1 MTVDCTYGLNPQQA
15 EAVINTEGPML
26 IMAGAGSGKTKV
38 LTCRVANLLQKGVR
52 PYRILAITFTN
63 KAAAEM
69 RERVNNMSG
78 PAAKDVWL
86 FTFHAFCARFL
97 RMEIDKLPG
106 YNKNF
111 AIYDTDDTKKLI
123 KGILKELNI
132 DDNRFSPNKIL
143 NKISEA
149 KNKLIDAEHF
159 SQSIDSVDFNDKKV
173 AEVYERYQTQLKL
186 NNALDFDDLLML
198 SIKLLQENKE
208 VREKYQDSFDYLLVD
223 EYQDTNHAQYLL
235 TKFLAAKH
243 RNICVVGDADQSIY
257 GWRGADIQ
265 NILDFEKDYPD
276 AKVIKLEQNY
286 RSTQIILDAANA
298 VIENNTGRKP
308 KNLWTENKSGADI
321 IYFQAVDERD
331 EARFVIEQ
339 LQNLQRTENKKLGD
353 MAILYRTNTQS
364 RIFEE
369 MLIKSGISYNM
380 VGGLKFYERK
390 EIKDIIAYLRVIF
403 NPADSLSL
411 LRIINVPKRGIG
423 DASLAKIQAHAA
435 ANNVSLF
442 EAVSNAAAIDGLS
455 SRFVSKLDDLAGII
469 FELMNLANEAPVED
483 LIDRVLRDTGYLEEL
498 ENERTPQAQSRIDNL
513 HELISVAQE
522 FAASEEENNLENF
535 LAHVALVSDIDDTEL
550 GEDAITLMTLHSS
563 KGLEFSVVFLVGMEE
578 GLFPHA
584 RTLMDETEIEEE
596 RRLCYVGITR
606 AKEKLFLSST
616 KMRTIYGNTVTYPP
630 SRFLQE
636 IPARLVKTIKRQ
648 ERFSALENF
657 KQVSEKY
664 SARPQKPASTFNPHS
679 FMPQKPAAA
688 AGGTGTRFNT
698 GDRVSHSKWGE
709 GMVVSVK
716 DSPDGQ
722 EVKVAFAGAGV
733 RSLITGYALLKKSQH
748 LSGGHYG
755 FRTCA
760 STGRSAE
767 TAQGNTP
774 SRIFILCTGCAG
786 DYRRRI

>member
-106 YNKNF
+106 YGGNF
-111 AIYDTDDTKKLI
+111 AIYDTADSQNLI
-123 KGILKELNI
+123 KQILKEMNL
-132 DDNRFSPNKIL
+132 DDKRFQPSGIL
-143 NKISEA
+143 SRISNA
-149 KNKLIDAEHF
+149 KNALQDAAAF
-159 SQSIDSVDFNDKKV
+159 ARQAGDFYEQKV
-173 AEVYERYQTQLKL
+173 ADIYSRYEQKLQL

-208 VREKYQDSFDYLLVD
+208 VREKYQDRFDYLLVD

-423 DASLAKIQAHAA
+423 DASLAKIQAYAA

-563 KGLEFSVVFLVGMEE
+563 KGLEFPVVFLVGMEE

-733 RSLITGYALLKKSQH
+733 RSLLTKYAVLKK
-748 LSGGHYG
+748 L
-755 FRTCA
+755 
-760 STGRSAE
+760 
-767 TAQGNTP
+767 
-774 SRIFILCTGCAG
+774 
-786 DYRRRI
+786 

>member
-106 YNKNF
+106 YGGNF
-111 AIYDTDDTKKLI
+111 AIYDTADSQNLI
-123 KGILKELNI
+123 KQILKEMNL
-132 DDNRFSPNKIL
+132 DDKRFQPSGIL
-143 NKISEA
+143 SRISNA
-149 KNKLIDAEHF
+149 KNALQDAAAF
-159 SQSIDSVDFNDKKV
+159 ARQVGDFYEQKV
-173 AEVYERYQTQLKL
+173 ADIYSRYEQKLQL

-208 VREKYQDSFDYLLVD
+208 VREKYQDRFDYLLVD

-423 DASLAKIQAHAA
+423 DASLAKIQAYAA

-469 FELMNLANEAPVED
+469 FELMNLASEAPVED

-563 KGLEFSVVFLVGMEE
+563 KGLEFPVVFLVGMEE

-733 RSLITGYALLKKSQH
+733 RSLLTKYAVLKK
-748 LSGGHYG
+748 L
-755 FRTCA
+755 
-760 STGRSAE
+760 
-767 TAQGNTP
+767 
-774 SRIFILCTGCAG
+774 
-786 DYRRRI
+786 

>member
-38 LTCRVANLLQKGVR
+38 LTCRVANLLQKGMR

-106 YNKNF
+106 YGGNF
-111 AIYDTDDTKKLI
+111 AIYDTADSQNLI
-123 KGILKELNI
+123 KQILKEMNL
-132 DDNRFSPNKIL
+132 DDKRFQPSGIL
-143 NKISEA
+143 SRISNA
-149 KNKLIDAEHF
+149 KNALQDAAAF
-159 SQSIDSVDFNDKKV
+159 ARQAGDFYEQKV
-173 AEVYERYQTQLKL
+173 ADIYSRYEQKLQL

-208 VREKYQDSFDYLLVD
+208 VREKYQDRFDYLLVD

-423 DASLAKIQAHAA
+423 DASLAKIQAYAA

-563 KGLEFSVVFLVGMEE
+563 KGLEFPVVFLVGMEE

-733 RSLITGYALLKKSQH
+733 RSLLTKYAVLKK
-748 LSGGHYG
+748 L
-755 FRTCA
+755 
-760 STGRSAE
+760 
-767 TAQGNTP
+767 
-774 SRIFILCTGCAG
+774 
-786 DYRRRI
+786 

>member
-106 YNKNF
+106 YGGNF
-111 AIYDTDDTKKLI
+111 AIYDTADSQNLI
-123 KGILKELNI
+123 KQILKEMNL
-132 DDNRFSPNKIL
+132 DDKRFQPSGIL
-143 NKISEA
+143 SRISNA
-149 KNKLIDAEHF
+149 KNALQDAAAF
-159 SQSIDSVDFNDKKV
+159 ARQAGDFYEQKV
-173 AEVYERYQTQLKL
+173 ADIYSRYEQKLQL

-208 VREKYQDSFDYLLVD
+208 VREKYQDRFDYLLVD

-423 DASLAKIQAHAA
+423 DASLAKIQAYAA

-483 LIDRVLRDTGYLEEL
+483 LIDSVLRDTGYLEEL

-563 KGLEFSVVFLVGMEE
+563 KGLEFPVVFLVGMEE

-733 RSLITGYALLKKSQH
+733 RSLLTKYAVLKK
-748 LSGGHYG
+748 L
-755 FRTCA
+755 
-760 STGRSAE
+760 
-767 TAQGNTP
+767 
-774 SRIFILCTGCAG
+774 
-786 DYRRRI
+786 

>member
-106 YNKNF
+106 YGGNF
-111 AIYDTDDTKKLI
+111 AIYDTADSQNLI
-123 KGILKELNI
+123 KQILKEMNL
-132 DDNRFSPNKIL
+132 DDKRFQPSGIL
-143 NKISEA
+143 SRISNA
-149 KNKLIDAEHF
+149 KNALQDAAAF
-159 SQSIDSVDFNDKKV
+159 ARQAGDFYEQKV
-173 AEVYERYQTQLKL
+173 ADIYSRYEQKLQL

-208 VREKYQDSFDYLLVD
+208 VREKYQDRFDYLLVD

-423 DASLAKIQAHAA
+423 DASLAKIQAYAA

-469 FELMNLANEAPVED
+469 FELMNLAGEAPVED
-483 LIDRVLRDTGYLEEL
+483 LIDRVLHDTGYLEEL

-563 KGLEFSVVFLVGMEE
+563 KGLEFPVVFLVGMEE

-606 AKEKLFLSST
+606 AKEKLFFSST

-688 AGGTGTRFNT
+688 AGGTAGTRFNT

-733 RSLITGYALLKKSQH
+733 RSLLTKYAVLKK
-748 LSGGHYG
+748 L
-755 FRTCA
+755 
-760 STGRSAE
+760 
-767 TAQGNTP
+767 
-774 SRIFILCTGCAG
+774 
-786 DYRRRI
+786 

>member
-106 YNKNF
+106 YGGNF
-111 AIYDTDDTKKLI
+111 AIYDTADSQNLI
-123 KGILKELNI
+123 KQILKEMNL
-132 DDNRFSPNKIL
+132 DDKRFQPSGIL
-143 NKISEA
+143 SRISNA
-149 KNKLIDAEHF
+149 KNALQDAAAF
-159 SQSIDSVDFNDKKV
+159 ARQAGDFYEQKV
-173 AEVYERYQTQLKL
+173 ADIYSRYEQKLQL

-208 VREKYQDSFDYLLVD
+208 VREKYQDRFDYLLVD

-423 DASLAKIQAHAA
+423 DASLAKIQAYAA

-563 KGLEFSVVFLVGMEE
+563 KGLEFPVVFLVGMEE

-616 KMRTIYGNTVTYPP
+616 KMRTIYGNTVTYLP

-722 EVKVAFAGAGV
+722 EVKVAFAGGGV
-733 RSLITGYALLKKSQH
+733 RSLLTKYAVLKK
-748 LSGGHYG
+748 L
-755 FRTCA
+755 
-760 STGRSAE
+760 
-767 TAQGNTP
+767 
-774 SRIFILCTGCAG
+774 
-786 DYRRRI
+786 

>member
-106 YNKNF
+106 YGGNF
-111 AIYDTDDTKKLI
+111 AIYDTADSQNLI
-123 KGILKELNI
+123 KQILKEMNL
-132 DDNRFSPNKIL
+132 DDKRFQPSGIL
-143 NKISEA
+143 SRISNA
-149 KNKLIDAEHF
+149 KNALQDAAAF
-159 SQSIDSVDFNDKKV
+159 ARQAGDFYEQKV
-173 AEVYERYQTQLKL
+173 ADVYSRYEQKLQL

-208 VREKYQDSFDYLLVD
+208 VREKYQDRFDYLLVD

-423 DASLAKIQAHAA
+423 DASLAKIQAYAA

-469 FELMNLANEAPVED
+469 FELMNLAGEAPVED

-563 KGLEFSVVFLVGMEE
+563 KGLEFPVVFLVGMEE

-636 IPARLVKTIKRQ
+636 IPAHLVKTIKRQ

-733 RSLITGYALLKKSQH
+733 RSLLTKYAVLKK
-748 LSGGHYG
+748 L
-755 FRTCA
+755 
-760 STGRSAE
+760 
-767 TAQGNTP
+767 
-774 SRIFILCTGCAG
+774 
-786 DYRRRI
+786 

>member
-106 YNKNF
+106 YGGNF
-111 AIYDTDDTKKLI
+111 AIYDTADSQNLI
-123 KGILKELNI
+123 KQILKEMNL
-132 DDNRFSPNKIL
+132 DDKRFQPSGIL
-143 NKISEA
+143 SRISNA
-149 KNKLIDAEHF
+149 KNALQDAAAF
-159 SQSIDSVDFNDKKV
+159 ARQTGDFYEQKV
-173 AEVYERYQTQLKL
+173 ADIYSRYEQKLQL

-208 VREKYQDSFDYLLVD
+208 VREKYQDRFDYLLVD

-423 DASLAKIQAHAA
+423 DASLAKIQAYAA

-469 FELMNLANEAPVED
+469 FELMNLASEAPVED

-563 KGLEFSVVFLVGMEE
+563 KGLEFPVVFLVGMEE

-648 ERFSALENF
+648 ERFSVLENF

-733 RSLITGYALLKKSQH
+733 RSLLTKYAVLKK
-748 LSGGHYG
+748 L
-755 FRTCA
+755 
-760 STGRSAE
+760 
-767 TAQGNTP
+767 
-774 SRIFILCTGCAG
+774 
-786 DYRRRI
+786 

>member
-106 YNKNF
+106 YGGNF
-111 AIYDTDDTKKLI
+111 AIYDTADSQNLI
-123 KGILKELNI
+123 KQILKEMNL
-132 DDNRFSPNKIL
+132 DDKRFQPSGIL
-143 NKISEA
+143 SRISNA
-149 KNKLIDAEHF
+149 KNALQDAAAF
-159 SQSIDSVDFNDKKV
+159 ARQAGDFYEQKV
-173 AEVYERYQTQLKL
+173 ADIYSRYEQKLQL

-208 VREKYQDSFDYLLVD
+208 VREKYQDRFDYLLVD

-423 DASLAKIQAHAA
+423 DASLGKIQAYAA

-563 KGLEFSVVFLVGMEE
+563 KGLEFPVVFLVGMEE

-698 GDRVSHSKWGE
+698 GDRVSHNRWGE

-733 RSLITGYALLKKSQH
+733 RSLLTKYAVLKK
-748 LSGGHYG
+748 L
-755 FRTCA
+755 
-760 STGRSAE
+760 
-767 TAQGNTP
+767 
-774 SRIFILCTGCAG
+774 
-786 DYRRRI
+786 

>member
-78 PAAKDVWL
+78 PDAKDVWL

-106 YNKNF
+106 YGGNF
-111 AIYDTDDTKKLI
+111 AIYDTADSQNLI
-123 KGILKELNI
+123 KQILKEMNL
-132 DDNRFSPNKIL
+132 DDKRFQPSGIL
-143 NKISEA
+143 SRISNA
-149 KNKLIDAEHF
+149 KNALQDAAAF
-159 SQSIDSVDFNDKKV
+159 ARQAGDFYEQKV
-173 AEVYERYQTQLKL
+173 ADIYSRYEQKLQL

-208 VREKYQDSFDYLLVD
+208 VREKYQDRFDYLLVD

-423 DASLAKIQAHAA
+423 DASLAKIQAYAA

-563 KGLEFSVVFLVGMEE
+563 KGLEFPVVFLVGMEE

-688 AGGTGTRFNT
+688 AGGTSTRFNT

-733 RSLITGYALLKKSQH
+733 RSLLTKYAVLKK
-748 LSGGHYG
+748 L
-755 FRTCA
+755 
-760 STGRSAE
+760 
-767 TAQGNTP
+767 
-774 SRIFILCTGCAG
+774 
-786 DYRRRI
+786 

>member
-106 YNKNF
+106 YGGNF
-111 AIYDTDDTKKLI
+111 AIYDTADSQNLI
-123 KGILKELNI
+123 KQILKEMNL
-132 DDNRFSPNKIL
+132 DDKRFQPSGIL
-143 NKISEA
+143 SRISNA
-149 KNKLIDAEHF
+149 KNALQDAAAF
-159 SQSIDSVDFNDKKV
+159 ARQAGDFYEQKV
-173 AEVYERYQTQLKL
+173 ADIYSRYEQKLQL

-208 VREKYQDSFDYLLVD
+208 VREKYQDRFDYLLVD

-423 DASLAKIQAHAA
+423 DASLAKIQAYAS

-469 FELMNLANEAPVED
+469 FELMNLAGEAPVED

-563 KGLEFSVVFLVGMEE
+563 KGLEFPVVFLVGMEE

-733 RSLITGYALLKKSQH
+733 RSLLTKYAVLKK
-748 LSGGHYG
+748 L
-755 FRTCA
+755 
-760 STGRSAE
+760 
-767 TAQGNTP
+767 
-774 SRIFILCTGCAG
+774 
-786 DYRRRI
+786 

>member
-106 YNKNF
+106 YGGNF
-111 AIYDTDDTKKLI
+111 AIYDTADSQNLI
-123 KGILKELNI
+123 KQILKEMNL
-132 DDNRFSPNKIL
+132 DDKRFQPSGIL
-143 NKISEA
+143 SRISNA
-149 KNKLIDAEHF
+149 KNALQDAAAF
-159 SQSIDSVDFNDKKV
+159 ARQAGDFYEQKV
-173 AEVYERYQTQLKL
+173 ADIYSHYEQKLQL

-208 VREKYQDSFDYLLVD
+208 VREKYQDRFDYLLVD

-563 KGLEFSVVFLVGMEE
+563 KGLEFPVVFLVGMEE

-733 RSLITGYALLKKSQH
+733 RSLLTKYAVLKK
-748 LSGGHYG
+748 L
-755 FRTCA
+755 
-760 STGRSAE
+760 
-767 TAQGNTP
+767 
-774 SRIFILCTGCAG
+774 
-786 DYRRRI
+786 

>member
-106 YNKNF
+106 YGGNF
-111 AIYDTDDTKKLI
+111 AIYDTADSQNLI
-123 KGILKELNI
+123 KQILKEMNL
-132 DDNRFSPNKIL
+132 DDKRFQPSGIL
-143 NKISEA
+143 SRISNA
-149 KNKLIDAEHF
+149 KNALQDAAAF
-159 SQSIDSVDFNDKKV
+159 ARQAGDFYEQKV
-173 AEVYERYQTQLKL
+173 ADIYSRYEQKLQL

-208 VREKYQDSFDYLLVD
+208 VREKYQDRFDYLLVD

-235 TKFLAAKH
+235 TKFLAVKH

-423 DASLAKIQAHAA
+423 DASLAKIQAYAA
-435 ANNVSLF
+435 ANSVSLF

-469 FELMNLANEAPVED
+469 FELMNLASEAPVED

-563 KGLEFSVVFLVGMEE
+563 KGLEFPVVFLVGMEE

-733 RSLITGYALLKKSQH
+733 RSLLTKYAVLKK
-748 LSGGHYG
+748 L
-755 FRTCA
+755 
-760 STGRSAE
+760 
-767 TAQGNTP
+767 
-774 SRIFILCTGCAG
+774 
-786 DYRRRI
+786 

>member
-106 YNKNF
+106 YGGNF
-111 AIYDTDDTKKLI
+111 AIYDTADSQNLI
-123 KGILKELNI
+123 KQILKEMNL
-132 DDNRFSPNKIL
+132 DDKRFQPSGIL
-143 NKISEA
+143 SRISNA
-149 KNKLIDAEHF
+149 KNALQDAAAF
-159 SQSIDSVDFNDKKV
+159 ARQAGDFYEQKV
-173 AEVYERYQTQLKL
+173 ADIYSRYEQKLQL

-208 VREKYQDSFDYLLVD
+208 VREKYQDRFDYLLVD

-423 DASLAKIQAHAA
+423 DASLGKIQAYAA

-563 KGLEFSVVFLVGMEE
+563 KGLEFPVVFLVGMEE

-636 IPARLVKTIKRQ
+636 IPARLVKTVKRQ

-709 GMVVSVK
+709 GMIVSVK

-733 RSLITGYALLKKSQH
+733 RSLLTKYAVLKK
-748 LSGGHYG
+748 L
-755 FRTCA
+755 
-760 STGRSAE
+760 
-767 TAQGNTP
+767 
-774 SRIFILCTGCAG
+774 
-786 DYRRRI
+786 

>member
-106 YNKNF
+106 YGGNF
-111 AIYDTDDTKKLI
+111 AIYDTADSQNLI
-123 KGILKELNI
+123 KQILKEMNL
-132 DDNRFSPNKIL
+132 DDKRFQPSGIL
-143 NKISEA
+143 SRISNA
-149 KNKLIDAEHF
+149 KNALQDAAAF
-159 SQSIDSVDFNDKKV
+159 ARQAGDFYEQKV
-173 AEVYERYQTQLKL
+173 ADIYSRYEQKLQL

-208 VREKYQDSFDYLLVD
+208 VREKYQDRFDYLLVD

-423 DASLAKIQAHAA
+423 DASLAKIQAYAA

-483 LIDRVLRDTGYLEEL
+483 LINRVLRDTGYLEEL

-563 KGLEFSVVFLVGMEE
+563 KGLEFPVVFLVGMEE

-664 SARPQKPASTFNPHS
+664 STRPQKPASTFNPHS
-679 FMPQKPAAA
+679 FMPQKTAAA

-733 RSLITGYALLKKSQH
+733 RSLLTKYAVLKK
-748 LSGGHYG
+748 L
-755 FRTCA
+755 
-760 STGRSAE
+760 
-767 TAQGNTP
+767 
-774 SRIFILCTGCAG
+774 
-786 DYRRRI
+786 

>member
-15 EAVINTEGPML
+15 EAVIDTEGPML

-106 YNKNF
+106 YGGNF
-111 AIYDTDDTKKLI
+111 AIYDTADSQNLI
-123 KGILKELNI
+123 KQILKEMNL
-132 DDNRFSPNKIL
+132 DDKRFQPSGIL
-143 NKISEA
+143 SRISNA
-149 KNKLIDAEHF
+149 KNALQDAAAF
-159 SQSIDSVDFNDKKV
+159 ARQAGDFYEQKV
-173 AEVYERYQTQLKL
+173 ADIYSRYEQKLQL

-208 VREKYQDSFDYLLVD
+208 VREKYQDRFDYLLVD

-423 DASLAKIQAHAA
+423 DASLAKIQAYAA

-469 FELMNLANEAPVED
+469 FELMNLASEAPVED

-563 KGLEFSVVFLVGMEE
+563 KGLEFPIVFLVGMEE

-733 RSLITGYALLKKSQH
+733 RSLLTKYAVLKK
-748 LSGGHYG
+748 L
-755 FRTCA
+755 
-760 STGRSAE
+760 
-767 TAQGNTP
+767 
-774 SRIFILCTGCAG
+774 
-786 DYRRRI
+786 

>member
-106 YNKNF
+106 YGGNF
-111 AIYDTDDTKKLI
+111 AIYDTADSQNLI
-123 KGILKELNI
+123 KQILKEMNL
-132 DDNRFSPNKIL
+132 DDKRFQPSGIL
-143 NKISEA
+143 SRISNA
-149 KNKLIDAEHF
+149 KNALQDAVAF
-159 SQSIDSVDFNDKKV
+159 ARQAGDFYEQKV
-173 AEVYERYQTQLKL
+173 ADIYSRYEQKLQL

-208 VREKYQDSFDYLLVD
+208 VREKYQDRFDYLLVD

-423 DASLAKIQAHAA
+423 DASLAKIQAYAA

-469 FELMNLANEAPVED
+469 FELMNLAGEAPVED
-483 LIDRVLRDTGYLEEL
+483 LIDRVLHDTGYLEEL

-563 KGLEFSVVFLVGMEE
+563 KGLEFPVVFLVGMEE

-679 FMPQKPAAA
+679 FMPQKTATA

-733 RSLITGYALLKKSQH
+733 RSLLTKYAVLKK
-748 LSGGHYG
+748 L
-755 FRTCA
+755 
-760 STGRSAE
+760 
-767 TAQGNTP
+767 
-774 SRIFILCTGCAG
+774 
-786 DYRRRI
+786 

>member
-106 YNKNF
+106 YGGNF
-111 AIYDTDDTKKLI
+111 AIYDTADSQNLI
-123 KGILKELNI
+123 KQILKETNL
-132 DDNRFSPNKIL
+132 DDKRFQPSGIL
-143 NKISEA
+143 SRISNA
-149 KNKLIDAEHF
+149 KNALQDAASF
-159 SQSIDSVDFNDKKV
+159 ARQAGDFYEQKV
-173 AEVYERYQTQLKL
+173 ADIYSRYEQKLQL

-208 VREKYQDSFDYLLVD
+208 VREKYQDRFDYLLVD

-390 EIKDIIAYLRVIF
+390 EIKDIIAYLRLIF

-423 DASLAKIQAHAA
+423 DASLAKIQAYAA

-483 LIDRVLRDTGYLEEL
+483 LIDRVLHDTGYLEEL

-522 FAASEEENNLENF
+522 FAKSEEENNLENF

-563 KGLEFSVVFLVGMEE
+563 KGLEFPVVFLVGMEE

-733 RSLITGYALLKKSQH
+733 RSLLTKYAVLKK
-748 LSGGHYG
+748 L
-755 FRTCA
+755 
-760 STGRSAE
+760 
-767 TAQGNTP
+767 
-774 SRIFILCTGCAG
+774 
-786 DYRRRI
+786 

>member
-106 YNKNF
+106 YGGNF
-111 AIYDTDDTKKLI
+111 AIYDTADSQNLI
-123 KGILKELNI
+123 KQILKEMNL
-132 DDNRFSPNKIL
+132 DDKRFQPSGIL
-143 NKISEA
+143 SRISNA
-149 KNKLIDAEHF
+149 KNALQDAAAF
-159 SQSIDSVDFNDKKV
+159 ARQAGDFYEQKV
-173 AEVYERYQTQLKL
+173 ADIYSRYEQKLQL

-208 VREKYQDSFDYLLVD
+208 VREKYQDRFDYLLVD

-423 DASLAKIQAHAA
+423 DASLAKIQAYAA

-469 FELMNLANEAPVED
+469 FELMNLAGEARVED

-563 KGLEFSVVFLVGMEE
+563 KGLEFPVVFLVGMEE

-733 RSLITGYALLKKSQH
+733 RSLLTKYAVLKK
-748 LSGGHYG
+748 L
-755 FRTCA
+755 
-760 STGRSAE
+760 
-767 TAQGNTP
+767 
-774 SRIFILCTGCAG
+774 
-786 DYRRRI
+786 

>member
-106 YNKNF
+106 YGGNF
-111 AIYDTDDTKKLI
+111 AIYDTADSQNLI
-123 KGILKELNI
+123 KQILKEMNL
-132 DDNRFSPNKIL
+132 DDKRFQPSGIL
-143 NKISEA
+143 SRISNA
-149 KNKLIDAEHF
+149 KNALQDAAAF
-159 SQSIDSVDFNDKKV
+159 ARQAGDFYEQKV
-173 AEVYERYQTQLKL
+173 ADIYSRYEQKLQL

-208 VREKYQDSFDYLLVD
+208 VREKYQDRFDYLLVD

-286 RSTQIILDAANA
+286 RSTQVILDAANA

-423 DASLAKIQAHAA
+423 DASLAKIQAYAA

-469 FELMNLANEAPVED
+469 FELMNLASEAPVED
-483 LIDRVLRDTGYLEEL
+483 LIDRVLHDTGYLEEL

-563 KGLEFSVVFLVGMEE
+563 KGLEFPVVFLVGMEE

-733 RSLITGYALLKKSQH
+733 RSLLTKYAVLKK
-748 LSGGHYG
+748 L
-755 FRTCA
+755 
-760 STGRSAE
+760 
-767 TAQGNTP
+767 
-774 SRIFILCTGCAG
+774 
-786 DYRRRI
+786 

>member
-106 YNKNF
+106 YGGNF
-111 AIYDTDDTKKLI
+111 AIYDTADSQNLI
-123 KGILKELNI
+123 KQILKEMNL
-132 DDNRFSPNKIL
+132 DDKRFQPSGIL
-143 NKISEA
+143 SRISNA
-149 KNKLIDAEHF
+149 KNALQDAAAF
-159 SQSIDSVDFNDKKV
+159 ARQAGDFYEQKV
-173 AEVYERYQTQLKL
+173 ADIYSRYEQKLQL

-208 VREKYQDSFDYLLVD
+208 VREKYQDRFDYLLVD

-243 RNICVVGDADQSIY
+243 RNIRVVGDADQSIY

-423 DASLAKIQAHAA
+423 DASLAKIQAYAA

-442 EAVSNAAAIDGLS
+442 EAVSNAVAIDGLS

-563 KGLEFSVVFLVGMEE
+563 KGLEFPVVFLVGMEE

-733 RSLITGYALLKKSQH
+733 RSLLTKYAVLKK
-748 LSGGHYG
+748 L
-755 FRTCA
+755 
-760 STGRSAE
+760 
-767 TAQGNTP
+767 
-774 SRIFILCTGCAG
+774 
-786 DYRRRI
+786 

>member
-106 YNKNF
+106 YGGNF
-111 AIYDTDDTKKLI
+111 AIYDTADSQNLI
-123 KGILKELNI
+123 KQILKEMNL
-132 DDNRFSPNKIL
+132 DDKRFQPSGIL
-143 NKISEA
+143 SRISNA
-149 KNKLIDAEHF
+149 KNALQDAAAF
-159 SQSIDSVDFNDKKV
+159 ARQAGDFYEQKV
-173 AEVYERYQTQLKL
+173 ADIYSRYEQKLQL

-208 VREKYQDSFDYLLVD
+208 VREKYQDRFDYLLVD
-223 EYQDTNHAQYLL
+223 EYQDTNHTQYLL

-423 DASLAKIQAHAA
+423 DASLAKIQAYAA

-563 KGLEFSVVFLVGMEE
+563 KGLEFPVVFLVGMEE

-606 AKEKLFLSST
+606 AKEKLFLSSA

-733 RSLITGYALLKKSQH
+733 RSLLTKYAVLKK
-748 LSGGHYG
+748 L
-755 FRTCA
+755 
-760 STGRSAE
+760 
-767 TAQGNTP
+767 
-774 SRIFILCTGCAG
+774 
-786 DYRRRI
+786 

>member
-106 YNKNF
+106 YGGNF
-111 AIYDTDDTKKLI
+111 AIYDTADSQNLI
-123 KGILKELNI
+123 KQILKEMNL
-132 DDNRFSPNKIL
+132 DDKRFQPSGIL
-143 NKISEA
+143 SRISNA
-149 KNKLIDAEHF
+149 KNALQDAAAF
-159 SQSIDSVDFNDKKV
+159 ARQAGDFYEQKV
-173 AEVYERYQTQLKL
+173 ADIYSRYEQKLQL
-186 NNALDFDDLLML
+186 NNALDFDDLLMI

-208 VREKYQDSFDYLLVD
+208 VREKYQDRFDYLLVD

-423 DASLAKIQAHAA
+423 DASLAKIQAYAA
-435 ANNVSLF
+435 ASNVSLF
-442 EAVSNAAAIDGLS
+442 EVVSNAAAIDGLS

-469 FELMNLANEAPVED
+469 FELMNLAGEAPVED

-563 KGLEFSVVFLVGMEE
+563 KGLEFPVVFLVGMEE

-733 RSLITGYALLKKSQH
+733 RSLLTKYAVLKK
-748 LSGGHYG
+748 L
-755 FRTCA
+755 
-760 STGRSAE
+760 
-767 TAQGNTP
+767 
-774 SRIFILCTGCAG
+774 
-786 DYRRRI
+786 

>member
-106 YNKNF
+106 YGGNF
-111 AIYDTDDTKKLI
+111 AIYDTADSQNLI
-123 KGILKELNI
+123 KQILKEMNL
-132 DDNRFSPNKIL
+132 DDKRFQPSGIL
-143 NKISEA
+143 SRISNA
-149 KNKLIDAEHF
+149 KNALQDAAAF
-159 SQSIDSVDFNDKKV
+159 ARQAGDFYEQKV
-173 AEVYERYQTQLKL
+173 ADIYSRYEQKLQL

-208 VREKYQDSFDYLLVD
+208 VREKYQDRFDYLLVD

-423 DASLAKIQAHAA
+423 DASLAKIQAYAA

-469 FELMNLANEAPVED
+469 FELMNLASEAPVED

-563 KGLEFSVVFLVGMEE
+563 KGLEFPVVFLVGMEE

-679 FMPQKPAAA
+679 FMPQKPAAV

-733 RSLITGYALLKKSQH
+733 RSLLTKYAVLKK
-748 LSGGHYG
+748 L
-755 FRTCA
+755 
-760 STGRSAE
+760 
-767 TAQGNTP
+767 
-774 SRIFILCTGCAG
+774 
-786 DYRRRI
+786 

>member
-106 YNKNF
+106 YGGNF
-111 AIYDTDDTKKLI
+111 AIYDTADSQNLI
-123 KGILKELNI
+123 KQILKETNL
-132 DDNRFSPNKIL
+132 DDKRFQPSGIL
-143 NKISEA
+143 SRISNA
-149 KNKLIDAEHF
+149 KNALQDAASF
-159 SQSIDSVDFNDKKV
+159 ARQAGDFYEQKV
-173 AEVYERYQTQLKL
+173 ADIYSRYEQKLQL

-208 VREKYQDSFDYLLVD
+208 VREKYQDRFDYLLVD

-390 EIKDIIAYLRVIF
+390 EIKDIIAYLRLIF

-423 DASLAKIQAHAA
+423 DASLAKIQAYAA

-483 LIDRVLRDTGYLEEL
+483 LIDRVLHDTGYLEEL

-522 FAASEEENNLENF
+522 FAKSEEENNLENF

-563 KGLEFSVVFLVGMEE
+563 KGLEFPVVFLVGMEE

-657 KQVSEKY
+657 KQVSERY

-733 RSLITGYALLKKSQH
+733 RSLLTKYAVLKK
-748 LSGGHYG
+748 L
-755 FRTCA
+755 
-760 STGRSAE
+760 
-767 TAQGNTP
+767 
-774 SRIFILCTGCAG
+774 
-786 DYRRRI
+786 

>member
-106 YNKNF
+106 YGGNF
-111 AIYDTDDTKKLI
+111 AIYDTADSQNLI
-123 KGILKELNI
+123 KQILKEMNL
-132 DDNRFSPNKIL
+132 DDKRFQPSGIL
-143 NKISEA
+143 SRISNA
-149 KNKLIDAEHF
+149 KNALQDAAAF
-159 SQSIDSVDFNDKKV
+159 ARQAGDFYEQKV
-173 AEVYERYQTQLKL
+173 ADIYSRYEQKLQL

-208 VREKYQDSFDYLLVD
+208 VREKYQDRFDYLLVD

-423 DASLAKIQAHAA
+423 DASLAKIQAYAA

-469 FELMNLANEAPVED
+469 FELMNLAGEAPVED

-563 KGLEFSVVFLVGMEE
+563 KGLEFPVVFLVGMEE

-636 IPARLVKTIKRQ
+636 IPAHLVKTIKRQ

-733 RSLITGYALLKKSQH
+733 RSLLTKYAVLKK
-748 LSGGHYG
+748 L
-755 FRTCA
+755 
-760 STGRSAE
+760 
-767 TAQGNTP
+767 
-774 SRIFILCTGCAG
+774 
-786 DYRRRI
+786 

>member
-106 YNKNF
+106 YGGNF
-111 AIYDTDDTKKLI
+111 AIYDTADSQNLI
-123 KGILKELNI
+123 KQILKEMNL
-132 DDNRFSPNKIL
+132 DDKRFQPSGIL
-143 NKISEA
+143 SRISNA
-149 KNKLIDAEHF
+149 KNALQDAAAF
-159 SQSIDSVDFNDKKV
+159 ARQAGDFYEQKV
-173 AEVYERYQTQLKL
+173 ADIYSRYEQKLQL

-208 VREKYQDSFDYLLVD
+208 VREKYQDRFDYLLVD

-265 NILDFEKDYPD
+265 NIMDFEKDYPD

-423 DASLAKIQAHAA
+423 DASLAKIQAYAA

-442 EAVSNAAAIDGLS
+442 EAVSNAAAIGGLS

-563 KGLEFSVVFLVGMEE
+563 KGLEFPVVFLVGMEE

-733 RSLITGYALLKKSQH
+733 RSLLTKYAVLKK
-748 LSGGHYG
+748 L
-755 FRTCA
+755 
-760 STGRSAE
+760 
-767 TAQGNTP
+767 
-774 SRIFILCTGCAG
+774 
-786 DYRRRI
+786 

>member
-106 YNKNF
+106 YGGNF
-111 AIYDTDDTKKLI
+111 AIYDTADSQNLI
-123 KGILKELNI
+123 KQILKEMNL
-132 DDNRFSPNKIL
+132 DDKRFQPSGIL
-143 NKISEA
+143 SRISNA
-149 KNKLIDAEHF
+149 KNDLQDAAAF
-159 SQSIDSVDFNDKKV
+159 ARQAGDFYEQKV
-173 AEVYERYQTQLKL
+173 ADIYSRYEQKLQL

-208 VREKYQDSFDYLLVD
+208 VREKYQDRFDYLLVD

-423 DASLAKIQAHAA
+423 DASLAKIQAYAA

-563 KGLEFSVVFLVGMEE
+563 KGLEFPVVFLVGMEE

-664 SARPQKPASTFNPHS
+664 SARPQKSASTFNPHS

-688 AGGTGTRFNT
+688 AGGTAGTRFNT

-733 RSLITGYALLKKSQH
+733 RSLLTKYAVLKK
-748 LSGGHYG
+748 L
-755 FRTCA
+755 
-760 STGRSAE
+760 
-767 TAQGNTP
+767 
-774 SRIFILCTGCAG
+774 
-786 DYRRRI
+786 

>member
-106 YNKNF
+106 YGGNF
-111 AIYDTDDTKKLI
+111 AIYDTADSQNLI
-123 KGILKELNI
+123 KQILKEMNL
-132 DDNRFSPNKIL
+132 DDKRFQPSGIL
-143 NKISEA
+143 SRISNA
-149 KNKLIDAEHF
+149 KNALQDAAAF
-159 SQSIDSVDFNDKKV
+159 ARQAGDFYEQKV
-173 AEVYERYQTQLKL
+173 ADIYSRYEQKLQL

-208 VREKYQDSFDYLLVD
+208 VREKYQDRFDYLLVD

-235 TKFLAAKH
+235 TKLLAAKH

-423 DASLAKIQAHAA
+423 DASLAKIQAYAA

-469 FELMNLANEAPVED
+469 FELMNLASEAPVED

-563 KGLEFSVVFLVGMEE
+563 KGLEFPVVFLVGMEE

-733 RSLITGYALLKKSQH
+733 RSLLTKYAVLKK
-748 LSGGHYG
+748 L
-755 FRTCA
+755 
-760 STGRSAE
+760 
-767 TAQGNTP
+767 
-774 SRIFILCTGCAG
+774 
-786 DYRRRI
+786 

>member
-1 MTVDCTYGLNPQQA
+1 MTDCTYGLNPQQA
-15 EAVINTEGPML
+15 EAVLNTEGPML

-78 PAAKDVWL
+78 AAAKDVWL

-106 YNKNF
+106 YGGNF
-111 AIYDTDDTKKLI
+111 AIYDTADSQNLI
-123 KGILKELNI
+123 KQVLKEMNLDDKRFQPSGILA
-132 DDNRFSPNKIL
+132 R
-143 NKISEA
+143 ISNA
-149 KNKLIDAEHF
+149 KNALQDAAAFAREAG
-159 SQSIDSVDFNDKKV
+159 DFYEQKV
-173 AEVYERYQTQLKL
+173 ADIYARYQEKLQL
-186 NNALDFDDLLML
+186 NNALDFDDLLLL
-198 SIKLLQENKE
+198 SIRLLQENKE
-208 VREKYQDSFDYLLVD
+208 VREKYQERFDYLLVD

-235 TKFLAAKH
+235 TKLLAAKH

-308 KNLWTENKSGADI
+308 KNLWTDNKSGADI
-321 IYFQAVDERD
+321 IYFQAADERD

-339 LQNLQRTENKKLGD
+339 LQNLQRTEK
-353 MAILYRTNTQS
+353 QS

-423 DASLAKIQAHAA
+423 DATLAKIQDFAN
-435 ANNVSLF
+435 ANNIGLF
-442 EAVSNAAAIDGLS
+442 EAVSNAAQIEGLGN
-455 SRFVSKLDDLAGII
+455 RFVTKLDDLAGTI

-483 LIDRVLRDTGYLEEL
+483 VINRVLTDTGYLEEL
-498 ENERTPQAQSRIDNL
+498 ENERTPQAQSRIPQAQSRIDNL

-522 FAASEEENNLENF
+522 FADGDEENNLENF
-535 LAHVALVSDIDDTEL
+535 LAHVALVSDIDDAEL

-563 KGLEFSVVFLVGMEE
+563 KGLEFPVVFLAGMEE

-584 RTLMDETEIEEE
+584 RTLMDENEVEEE

-606 AKEKLFLSST
+606 AKEKLFLSSA
-616 KMRTIYGNTVTYPP
+616 KMRTIYGNTVSYPP

-636 IPARLVKTIKRQ
+636 IPAKLVKTVKRQ
-648 ERFSALENF
+648 SRPTALENF
-657 KQVSEKY
+657 KQATEKR
-664 SARPQKPASTFNPHS
+664 SNWSSNFNPRS
-679 FMPQKPAAA
+679 FMPVGKYPAG
-688 AGGTGTRFNT
+688 AGTSDRFNT
-698 GDRVSHSKWGE
+698 GDRVSHSKWGS

-716 DSPDGQ
+716 DTDDGQ

-733 RSLITGYALLKKSQH
+733 RSLLTKYAVLKK
-748 LSGGHYG
+748 L
-755 FRTCA
+755 
-760 STGRSAE
+760 
-767 TAQGNTP
+767 
-774 SRIFILCTGCAG
+774 
-786 DYRRRI
+786 

>member
-106 YNKNF
+106 YGGNF
-111 AIYDTDDTKKLI
+111 AIYDTSDSQNLI
-123 KGILKELNI
+123 KQILKEMNL
-132 DDNRFSPNKIL
+132 DDKRFQPSGIL
-143 NKISEA
+143 SRISNA
-149 KNKLIDAEHF
+149 KNALQDAAAF
-159 SQSIDSVDFNDKKV
+159 ARQAGDFYEQKV
-173 AEVYERYQTQLKL
+173 ADIYSRYEQKLQL

-208 VREKYQDSFDYLLVD
+208 VREKYQDRFDYLLVD

-257 GWRGADIQ
+257 GWRGADIE

-423 DASLAKIQAHAA
+423 DASLAKIQAYAA

-469 FELMNLANEAPVED
+469 FELMNLASEAPVED

-563 KGLEFSVVFLVGMEE
+563 KGLEFPVVFLVGMEE

-733 RSLITGYALLKKSQH
+733 RSLLTKYAVLKK
-748 LSGGHYG
+748 L
-755 FRTCA
+755 
-760 STGRSAE
+760 
-767 TAQGNTP
+767 
-774 SRIFILCTGCAG
+774 
-786 DYRRRI
+786 

>member
-78 PAAKDVWL
+78 PAAKNVWL

-106 YNKNF
+106 YGGNF
-111 AIYDTDDTKKLI
+111 AIYDTADSQNLI
-123 KGILKELNI
+123 KQILKEMNL
-132 DDNRFSPNKIL
+132 DDKRFQPSGIL
-143 NKISEA
+143 SRISNA
-149 KNKLIDAEHF
+149 KNALQDAAAF
-159 SQSIDSVDFNDKKV
+159 ARQAGDFYEQKV
-173 AEVYERYQTQLKL
+173 ADIYSRYEQKLQL

-208 VREKYQDSFDYLLVD
+208 VREKYQDRFDYLLVD

-423 DASLAKIQAHAA
+423 DASLAKIQAYAA

-469 FELMNLANEAPVED
+469 FELMNLASEAPVED

-563 KGLEFSVVFLVGMEE
+563 KGLEFPVVFLVGMEE

-648 ERFSALENF
+648 ERFSVLENF

-733 RSLITGYALLKKSQH
+733 RSLLTKYAVLKK
-748 LSGGHYG
+748 L
-755 FRTCA
+755 
-760 STGRSAE
+760 
-767 TAQGNTP
+767 
-774 SRIFILCTGCAG
+774 
-786 DYRRRI
+786 

>member
-106 YNKNF
+106 YGGNF
-111 AIYDTDDTKKLI
+111 AIYDTADSQNLI
-123 KGILKELNI
+123 KQILKEMNL
-132 DDNRFSPNKIL
+132 DDKRFQPSGIL
-143 NKISEA
+143 SRISNA
-149 KNKLIDAEHF
+149 KNALQDAAAFARQAGNFYE
-159 SQSIDSVDFNDKKV
+159 QKV
-173 AEVYERYQTQLKL
+173 ADIYSRYEQKLQL

-208 VREKYQDSFDYLLVD
+208 VREKYQDRFDYLLVD

-423 DASLAKIQAHAA
+423 DASLAKIQAYAA

-469 FELMNLANEAPVED
+469 FELMNLASEAPVED

-563 KGLEFSVVFLVGMEE
+563 KGLEFPVVFLVGMEE

-733 RSLITGYALLKKSQH
+733 RSLLTKYAVLKK
-748 LSGGHYG
+748 L
-755 FRTCA
+755 
-760 STGRSAE
+760 
-767 TAQGNTP
+767 
-774 SRIFILCTGCAG
+774 
-786 DYRRRI
+786 

>member
-78 PAAKDVWL
+78 PVAKDVWL

-106 YNKNF
+106 YGGNF
-111 AIYDTDDTKKLI
+111 AIYDTADSQNLI
-123 KGILKELNI
+123 KQILKEMNL
-132 DDNRFSPNKIL
+132 DDKRFQPSGIL
-143 NKISEA
+143 SRISNA
-149 KNKLIDAEHF
+149 KNALQDAAAF
-159 SQSIDSVDFNDKKV
+159 ARQAGDFYEQKV
-173 AEVYERYQTQLKL
+173 ADIYSRYEQKLQL

-208 VREKYQDSFDYLLVD
+208 VREKYQDRFDYLLVD

-423 DASLAKIQAHAA
+423 DASLAKIQAYAA

-483 LIDRVLRDTGYLEEL
+483 LIDRVLRDTGYFEEL

-563 KGLEFSVVFLVGMEE
+563 KGLEFPVVFLVGMEE

-733 RSLITGYALLKKSQH
+733 RSLLTKYAVLKK
-748 LSGGHYG
+748 L
-755 FRTCA
+755 
-760 STGRSAE
+760 
-767 TAQGNTP
+767 
-774 SRIFILCTGCAG
+774 
-786 DYRRRI
+786 

>member
-106 YNKNF
+106 FGGNF
-111 AIYDTDDTKKLI
+111 AIYDTADSQNLI
-123 KGILKELNI
+123 KQILKEMNL
-132 DDNRFSPNKIL
+132 DDKRFQPSGIL
-143 NKISEA
+143 SRISNA
-149 KNKLIDAEHF
+149 KNALQDAAAF
-159 SQSIDSVDFNDKKV
+159 ARQAGDFYEQKV
-173 AEVYERYQTQLKL
+173 ADIYSRYEQKLQL

-208 VREKYQDSFDYLLVD
+208 VREKYQDRFDYLLVD

-308 KNLWTENKSGADI
+308 KNLWTENKNGADI

-423 DASLAKIQAHAA
+423 DASLAKIQAYAA

-563 KGLEFSVVFLVGMEE
+563 KGLEFPVVFLVGMEE

-648 ERFSALENF
+648 ECFSALENF

-733 RSLITGYALLKKSQH
+733 RSLLTKYAVLKK
-748 LSGGHYG
+748 L
-755 FRTCA
+755 
-760 STGRSAE
+760 
-767 TAQGNTP
+767 
-774 SRIFILCTGCAG
+774 
-786 DYRRRI
+786 